1 MKLNNFKDVLDAPNI
16 QVTPEQMVKLQII
29 PKEDD
34 PNTWMDNDPE

>member
-1 MKLNNFKDVLDAPNI
+1 MKTEQNASSF
-16 QVTPEQMVKLQII
+16 QVTSEQMEKLQII